1 MGAEQ
6 MGLWVYCVI
15 ENKGLLTIEAMGI
28 HGTSPVFVV
37 AHGDFAMV
45 VSKEPMKKYPLIR
58 DILIAHQLVNE
69 KVMQIQPVLPVKFC
83 TMAEDENQ
91 IVEEVLKQK
100 DKVQEFRKAVDE
112 IRGKAEFGLRVRWKD
127 LDKILANLPHE
138 DERLK
143 TAKENILKLSDR
155 ESHSA
160 LIEIGHIVKEAL
172 EKKNEKTADTLME
185 ALIPYSAQHKRNNVL
200 GDMNILN
207 GAFLV
212 EESKQEK
219 FDAVVN
225 DLVTKYESEI
235 QLKYVGPTPPFNFI
249 EIVIRWADK
258 SVEGKKEV

>member
-6 MGLWVYCVI
+6 IGLWVYCVI
-15 ENKGLLTIEAMGI
+15 ENKGPLAIEAMGI
-28 HGTSPVFVV
+28 HGTSPVFIV
-37 AHGDFAMV
+37 AHGAFAMV
-45 VSKEPMKKYPLIR
+45 VSKEPMKKYPLVR

-69 KVMQIQPVLPVKFC
+69 KVMQVQPVLPVKFC

-100 DKVQEFRKAVDE
+100 DKVQEFRKTVDE
-112 IRGKAEFGLRVRWKD
+112 IRGKTEFGLRVRWKD

-138 DERLK
+138 NERLK
-143 TAKENILKLSDR
+143 TAKENVLKLSDR
-155 ESHSA
+155 ERHSA

-185 ALIPYSAQHKRNNVL
+185 ALIPYSTQQKKNKVL
-200 GDMNILN
+200 GDMNIMN
-207 GAFLV
+207 AAFMV

-219 FDAVVN
+219 FDGAVN
-225 DLVTKYESEI
+225 DLVAKYESEM

-249 EIVIRWADK
+249 EIVLRW
-258 SVEGKKEV
+258 ETQKKEGNP